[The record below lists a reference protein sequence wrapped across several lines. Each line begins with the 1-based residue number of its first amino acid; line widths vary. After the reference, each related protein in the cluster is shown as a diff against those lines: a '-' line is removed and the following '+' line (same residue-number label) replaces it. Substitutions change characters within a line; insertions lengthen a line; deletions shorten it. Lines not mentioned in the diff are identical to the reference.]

1 MGKCGN
7 NACLTPPERAGGLTP
22 AAKRAIIVMRVLIVA
37 GLALTGFLTWMIRTA
52 SANHFPLC
60 GDCRTSLDSG
70 WATLGLGA
78 YVMLLVST
86 FRFPRCPWSR
96 ASGSFF
102 VAALSGG
109 GLWFIGVQMFVLHEW
124 CWWCTAT
131 HIISIALAAII
142 LPMAMRRSQPI
153 VIVLLIIAG
162 LTCVAIVVN
171 EQYRATPYDIDMP
184 TRGGTGQLLAAAPK
198 LTLSDHIIIGSPNA
212 KKFVIEAM
220 DFRCRRCAAGWPV
233 VEQAMQWVGDDVAVV
248 VLVTPLCAE
257 CNHYI
262 ANTPEGFEASC
273 ELAKLA
279 WAVWL
284 ADSGKYL
291 EYHRW
296 LLAHQ
301 QCTVEEAQSTA
312 RELVGDGLD
321 RAMADPVIEQHI
333 ARDVET
339 AASLNLEQLPA
350 MVAGRL
356 RISAIPD
363 DAQTLA
369 MLWTTG
375 LSSPKEGHFVPPA
388 KPPEAN
394 PEP

>member
-1 MGKCGN
+1 MGKCDN
-7 NACLTPPERAGGLTP
+7 DACLTPPERAGGLTP
-22 AAKRAIIVMRVLIVA
+22 AAKRAIIVMRAMIVA
-37 GLALTGFLTWMIRTA
+37 GLTLTGFLTWMYYAADDNFRG
-52 SANHFPLC
+52 FPLC
-60 GDCRTSLDSG
+60 GDCRSLFDSR
-70 WATLGLGA
+70 WAMVHGVSAASLGFTA
-78 YVMLLVST
+78 YLMLFVST
-86 FRFPRCPWSR
+86 IRFPRCPWSR

-102 VAALSGG
+102 VAALAGG
-109 GLWFIGVQMFVLHEW
+109 GLWFIGVQVFALHQW
-124 CWWCTAT
+124 CLWCTAT
-131 HIISIALAAII
+131 HVVSIALAAII
-142 LPMAMRRSQPI
+142 WPIAMRNTRPAII
-153 VIVLLIIAG
+153 VSLIVAG
-162 LTCVAIVVN
+162 LACAA
-171 EQYRATPYDIDMP
+171 ATAMTQLRQTVDPA
-184 TRGGTGQLLAAAPK
+184 TGEGSSELLAALPE
-198 LTLSDHIIIGSPNA
+198 LDLSEQIVMGSPNA

-220 DFRCRRCAAGWPV
+220 DFRCHRCAAGWPV
-233 VEQAMQWVGDDVAVV
+233 VEQAKQLIGDDVAVV

-284 ADSGKYL
+284 ADSGKYI

-301 QCTVEEAQSTA
+301 QCTVEEAQSKA
-312 RELVGDGLD
+312 RELVGGGLD
-321 RAMADPVIEQHI
+321 RAMANPVIEQRI

-350 MVAGRL
+350 MTAGRL

-375 LSSPKEGHFVPPA
+375 LAPRKGNDE
-388 KPPEAN
+388 
-394 PEP
+394 